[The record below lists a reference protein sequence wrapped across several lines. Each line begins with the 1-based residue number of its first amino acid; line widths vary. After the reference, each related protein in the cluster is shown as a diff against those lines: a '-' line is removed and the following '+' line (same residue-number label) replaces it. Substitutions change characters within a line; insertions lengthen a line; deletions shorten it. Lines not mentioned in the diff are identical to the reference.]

1 MEIAAAE
8 RLLFS
13 RDKLKVEVY
22 STREEA
28 AVAAA
33 KAAATEMKRL
43 NNRMRPVSVIFA
55 TGASQLLTLRA
66 LTAIPDLPWRH
77 VEGFHMDEYVGISP
91 EHRASFRR
99 YLKTELTEK
108 VAMHK
113 FHEIDGNATSTD
125 QECRNYAEALLLRD
139 PQLCLLGIG
148 ENGHLAF
155 NDPGVADFEDPLD
168 VKVVD
173 LDNDCKRQ
181 QVSEGWFA
189 NMDEVPNQAM
199 TLTIPVLLRV
209 PKLIVSVPGLRK
221 AGIVRRTLREAIS
234 TDCPSTVLRN
244 HPDATLYLDAESSA
258 ELYERDYR

>member
-1 MEIAAAE
+1 MGIAVAE
-8 RLLFS
+8 RRLFS
-13 RDKLKVEVY
+13 RDKLKVEIY

-28 AVAAA
+28 AMAAA
-33 KAAATEMKRL
+33 NAAAAELKRL
-43 NNRMRPVSVIFA
+43 SKEPRPVSVIFA

-66 LTAIPDLPWRH
+66 LTGIPDLPWRR

-91 EHRASFRR
+91 EHQASFRR

-108 VAMHK
+108 VAMYK
-113 FHEIDGNATSTD
+113 FHEIDGNASSTD
-125 QECRNYAEALLLRD
+125 QECSNYAEALLWRN
-139 PQLCLLGIG
+139 PQLCLVGIG

-155 NDPGVADFEDPLD
+155 NAPGVANFEDPLD

-173 LDNDCKRQ
+173 LDDDCKRQ
-181 QVSEGWFA
+181 QVAEGWFD
-189 NMDEVPNQAM
+189 NLDEVPDQAV

-221 AGIVRRTLREAIS
+221 AVIVKRTLREAIS
-234 TDCPSTVLRN
+234 TACPSTVLRN

-258 ELYERDYR
+258 ELYEHDCR